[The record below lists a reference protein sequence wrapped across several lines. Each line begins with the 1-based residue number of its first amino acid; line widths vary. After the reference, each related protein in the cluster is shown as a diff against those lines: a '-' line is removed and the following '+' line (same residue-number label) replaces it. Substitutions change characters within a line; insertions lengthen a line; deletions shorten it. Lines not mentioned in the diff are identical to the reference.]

1 MFEVEELRTAYIVN
15 THIDKDT
22 SRLSG
27 ECDKESSR
35 VLLIEAVRLDSV
47 NVA

>member
-1 MFEVEELRTAYIVN
+1 MFQVKELKTTYIVN
-15 THIDKDT
+15 THVYKDT
-22 SRLSG
+22 SGLSG

-35 VLLIEAVRLDSV
+35 VLLIEAVSLDSV